1 MIKHVFPHGRGT
13 ATGATATVFLCLA
26 LLVSGPA
33 FAALQQMPDF
43 ERLVQAQSP
52 AVVNIQTRRDAVATA
67 QPFDAPDAR
76 MPEFLRRFRDFQGPQ
91 PHSPGPAPQGIG
103 SGVITSPDG
112 YILTN
117 AHVVKD
123 ATEITVRLQDRREL
137 TATLI
142 GADPHSD
149 IALLKVEA
157 TDLPAAKFGDSDSLR
172 VGQWV
177 LAIGAPFGLEQTATQ
192 GIVSAVSR
200 SLPNDNYVPFI
211 QTDVA
216 VNPGNSGGPLFNLD
230 GEVIGINSQIFSRTG
245 GYMGL
250 SFAVPINLA
259 SSIAEQLKTGKRIA
273 RGWLGIGI
281 QDLDQALAESFG
293 LDTPRGALI
302 RSVTPNSPAARAA
315 LKAGDIIVEYDGHE
329 IDRSATLPP
338 FVAATRADSET
349 TIRIIRDGESR
360 TVKVNVGLLAD
371 DRVAIA
377 DTTPGPLGVL
387 VSDITRENRARIG
400 IANGVRVD
408 KVEPGMPAA
417 VAGVRPNDIIV
428 SFDHHAI
435 DNAAELA
442 EISRQTKPG
451 STIPLLVQR
460 DRQIQFLALRVP
472 DKQAG

>member
-1 MIKHVFPHGRGT
+1 MITHALPHRGGAIT
-13 ATGATATVFLCLA
+13 NATAAIILG
-26 LLVSGPA
+26 LLFAICGPVS
-33 FAALQQMPDF
+33 AALQQIPDF
-43 ERLVQAQSP
+43 ERLVQDQSP
-52 AVVNIQTRRDAVATA
+52 AVVNIQTRRDAVAAA
-67 QPFDAPDAR
+67 QPFAAPDAGL
-76 MPEFLRRFRDFQGPQ
+76 PEFLRRFRDFQGPERQ
-91 PHSPGPAPQGIG
+91 PPGPAQAVG

-142 GADPHSD
+142 GADPHTD
-149 IALLKVEA
+149 IALLKIDA

-177 LAIGAPFGLEQTATQ
+177 LAIGAPFGLEQTATR

-200 SLPNDNYVPFI
+200 SLPHDSYVPFI
-211 QTDVA
+211 QTDA
-216 VNPGNSGGPLFNLD
+216 ALNPGNSGGPLFNLD

-259 SSIAEQLKTGKRIA
+259 NSIAEQLKTGDRIA

-281 QDLDQALAESFG
+281 QDLDPALAESFG

-302 RSVTPNSPAARAA
+302 RSVTPDSPASRAA
-315 LKAGDIIVEYDGHE
+315 LKAGDVIVEYDGHE

-338 FVAATRADSET
+338 LVAATNAESET
-349 TIRIIRDGESR
+349 AIRIFRDGKPQFIQ
-360 TVKVNVGLLAD
+360 VKVGLLGD
-371 DRVAIA
+371 DRVAVGNA
-377 DTTPGPLGVL
+377 TPGPLGVV
-387 VSDITRENRARIG
+387 VSDITRQNRAEIG
-400 IANGVRVD
+400 VENGVRVD
-408 KVEPGMPAA
+408 KVEPGTPAA
-417 VAGVRPNDIIV
+417 IAGIRPNDIIV
-428 SFDHHAI
+428 SFDHQAI
-435 DNAAELA
+435 DNVAELA
-442 EISRQTKPG
+442 EISRQMKPG
-451 STIPLLVQR
+451 STVPLLVQR
-460 DRQIQFLALRVP
+460 DRRTQFLALRVP